1 MKPVVR
7 EYSND
12 ETLQKDVEQLKA
24 LGVAREDIYVLSHD
38 DDRTER
44 IANNADANTIGSRE
58 VGIKHAVGNIFSKR
72 VMSSAIKFMKLVS
85 QKKKLR
91 HLKNI

>member
-12 ETLQKDVEQLKA
+12 ETLQRDVEQLKS

-44 IANNADANTIGSRE
+44 IAGNADANTIGL
-58 VGIKHAVGNIFSKR
+58 KR
-72 VMSSAIKFMKLVS
+72 SWTETCCWE
-85 QKKKLR
+85 
-91 HLKNI
+91 HL

>member
-12 ETLQKDVEQLKA
+12 ETLQRDVEQLKS

-44 IANNADANTIGSRE
+44 IAENADANTIGPRE
-58 VGIKHAVGNIFSKR
+58 VGLKHAVGNIFSKR
-72 VMSSAIKFMKLVS
+72 AMSSEIKSMKLVS
-85 QKKKLR
+85 LKKKLR
-91 HLKNI
+91 NLKNI